1 MKNIERYLCHE
12 CRKTLQA
19 SGLLYKR
26 VPYSE
31 GSQEDCDWCGRMRPG
46 VSVKI
51 YFGRNKR

>member
-19 SGLLYKR
+19 SGLLYKC

-31 GSQEDCDWCGRMRPG
+31 GSREDCDWCGRMRPG

-51 YFGRNKR
+51 YFGRNER